1 MKRYKFQALVTL
13 GSPRDGHPA
22 AMRDGLP
29 QRLVLRG
36 QRHETGTRK
45 VLRAGTSAAGS

>member
-36 QRHETGTRK
+36 QRHGTAIAT
-45 VLRAGTSAAGS
+45 V